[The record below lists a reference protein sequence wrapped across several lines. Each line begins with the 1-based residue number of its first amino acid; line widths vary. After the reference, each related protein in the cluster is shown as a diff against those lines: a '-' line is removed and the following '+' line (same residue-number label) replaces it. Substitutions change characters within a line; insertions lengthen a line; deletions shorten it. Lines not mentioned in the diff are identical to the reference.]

1 MEKLGVRRDSTRQ
14 VFRTPELRYAD
25 LGGGYVNLHVLR
37 HIELC
42 IKKIVLL
49 YVKKHNLKNNVR
61 RRRGKGSV
69 CTALEANVSC
79 SRLAGRGHG
88 SLALGGSGLRTQP
101 GTCVYPE
108 GRGDYGRAPELGEV
122 G

>member
-1 MEKLGVRRDSTRQ
+1 MEKLGVRRDSTRR

-79 SRLAGRGHG
+79 SRLAGRGSWEPG
-88 SLALGGSGLRTQP
+88 SWREWSEDPARNLCLSRGQRGLWEGS
-101 GTCVYPE
+101 
-108 GRGDYGRAPELGEV
+108 
-122 G
+122 